1 MLRWTALTVLALG
14 LVIGV
19 RTADAGKF
27 NTKMNIGAA
36 APTFTALPG
45 VDGKKV
51 SLSDFKQDVLV
62 VAITCN
68 KCPMAIAYEDR
79 MIQFAKK
86 YNSKVG
92 FVAINV
98 NTVEADKLEKMKE
111 RAESKGFNFPYV
123 YDESQKIGR
132 DLGAT
137 VTPEFFVFDKNRKLV
152 YTGAFDDA
160 ANPDNVKKA
169 YVEDAVK
176 AALDGKTP
184 EVTETKGR
192 GCGVA
197 YN

>member
-1 MLRWTALTVLALG
+1 MVVLALG

-27 NTKMNIGAA
+27 NTKINIGDA
-36 APTFTALPG
+36 APTFASLPS
-45 VDGKKV
+45 VDGKKM

-68 KCPMAIAYEDR
+68 KCPMAVAYEDR
-79 MIQFAKK
+79 MISFAKK
-86 YNSKVG
+86 HTGEKVA

-98 NTVEADKLEKMKE
+98 NTVEADKIEKMKE
-111 RAESKGFNFPYV
+111 RAESKGFNFPYL

-132 DLGAT
+132 ALGAS

-160 ANPDNVKKA
+160 ANPDNVKKTF
-169 YVEDAVK
+169 VEDAVK
-176 AALDGKTP
+176 AALEGKEP
-184 EVTETKGR
+184 EVKETKGR